1 MRHCIHELLTS
12 LSAHPQ
18 GHWAAT
24 EWSKGLDRWINTR
37 GNGSFPRCPSLSQDF
52 LFSMTSLL
60 VFFFLRTA
68 DCSKWQ
74 TEQKHGEIDRFKWTP
89 FPIRG
94 PFSSRHKCLTV
105 NPAWVS
111 AFNESRSSWFHQLQ
125 TEVTFIFKDRL
136 RASSRVPI
144 KSYWSLIALDLHW
157 RSEVVKTHSNA
168 T

>member
-60 VFFFLRTA
+60 VFFFFGL
-68 DCSKWQ
+68 Q
-74 TEQKHGEIDRFKWTP
+74 TVVNDKLNKNTGRSIDLSGHRFPLEDP
-89 FPIRG
+89 FPQDTNASQSTPLG
-94 PFSSRHKCLTV
+94 F
-105 NPAWVS
+105 
-111 AFNESRSSWFHQLQ
+111 QLLMSLVHLGS
-125 TEVTFIFKDRL
+125 TSCRL
-136 RASSRVPI
+136 RSH
-144 KSYWSLIALDLHW
+144 SYS
-157 RSEVVKTHSNA
+157 KTGFGPVQECLSKA
-168 T
+168 IDPL